1 MLGDGFCQLVGA
13 AGAAAAAVIA
23 LEQIGNCFGILA
35 FYQLADSSQISGA
48 AALKAYI
55 VQLAVN
61 YIKNNLSGSESAVFI
76 IKHISFLHS
85 ITTYIKQFDKN
96 K

>member
-1 MLGDGFCQLVGA
+1 MLGDSFGQLVGA

-23 LEQIGNCFGILA
+23 LEQISNCFGILP
-35 FYQLADSSQISGA
+35 FYQLADSSQVSGA
-48 AALKAYI
+48 AAVKAYI

-61 YIKNNLSGSESAVFI
+61 YIKMNLAGAYSDGFI
-76 IKHISFLHS
+76 SKHISFLHC
-85 ITTYIKQFDKN
+85 ITTYIRQFDKN

>member
-1 MLGDGFCQLVGA
+1 MFGDSFGQLVSA

-48 AALKAYI
+48 AAVKAYI

-61 YIKNNLSGSESAVFI
+61 YIKMNLAGADSAGFI
-76 IKHISFLHS
+76 SKHISFLHC

>member
-1 MLGDGFCQLVGA
+1 MLGDSFGQLVSA
-13 AGAAAAAVIA
+13 ACAAATAVIA
-23 LEQIGNCFGILA
+23 IEQIGNCFSVLA

-48 AALKAYI
+48 AAVKAYI

-61 YIKNNLSGSESAVFI
+61 YIKMNLAGADSAGFI
-76 IKHISFLHS
+76 SKHISFLHC
-85 ITTYIKQFDKN
+85 ITTYIRQFDKN

>member
-48 AALKAYI
+48 AAVKAYI

-61 YIKNNLSGSESAVFI
+61 YIKI
-76 IKHISFLHS
+76 ISK
-85 ITTYIKQFDKN
+85 
-96 K
+96 